1 MRTPTRAQAI
11 QRAGR
16 GYVDSGEP
24 VYVQRVAPATPLTKA
39 TTSEAQEL
47 LTALDEFL
55 AAAKAAAA
63 TIQEE
68 RVQRVERGERGFPGP
83 PGKSIVGP
91 PGPPGETI
99 VGPRGEKGQSVV
111 GPQGEKGDST
121 VGPPGPPGPPGKTVV
136 GPPGKE
142 GPAGRGSI
150 SVFGGGFAV
159 DKPPKAGDVVIRSAK
174 HTWTTIPKSDLVA
187 SGEGILSD
195 PPSGCCRV
203 LNIYRDEDGKLAVA
217 YEDVPVT

>member
-1 MRTPTRAQAI
+1 MTRLPTRAEYL

-16 GYVDSGEP
+16 GLTEDSGP

-39 TTSEAQEL
+39 TNAEAADL
-47 LTALDEFL
+47 LSALDDFL
-55 AAAKAAAA
+55 TEAKAAAT

-68 RVQRVERGERGFPGP
+68 RIQRVERGEQGPPGP

-99 VGPRGEKGQSVV
+99 VGPEGKQGEKGDSIV
-111 GPQGEKGDST
+111 GPQGEKGDS
-121 VGPPGPPGPPGKTVV
+121 VVGPPGPPGKTVV

-159 DKPPKAGDVVIRSAK
+159 DKTPQPGDVVIRSAK
-174 HTWTTIPKSDLVA
+174 HTWTVVPKEMLTA
-187 SGEGILSD
+187 AGISD
-195 PPSGCCRV
+195 PPPGMCRV
-203 LNIYRDEDGKLAVA
+203 LNIYATPDGKLCV
-217 YEDVPVT
+217 DWDDTPV

>member
-1 MRTPTRAQAI
+1 MRRSGTR
-11 QRAGR
+11 GH
-16 GYVDSGEP
+16 VDDEP
-24 VYVQRVAPATPLTKA
+24 VTYVQRAPATPMQKA
-39 TTSEAQEL
+39 TTSEAADL
-47 LTALDEFL
+47 LNALNEFL
-55 AAAKAAAA
+55 AEAKAAAA

-99 VGPRGEKGQSVV
+99 VGPRGEKGDSIV
-111 GPQGEKGDST
+111 GPKGEKGDS
-121 VGPPGPPGPPGKTVV
+121 VAGPPGPSGPPGKTVV
-136 GPPGKE
+136 GPKGDKGDP
-142 GPAGRGSI
+142 GRGNI
-150 SVFGGGFAV
+150 SVFGGGGFAV
-159 DKPPKAGDVVIRSAK
+159 DKTPQPGDVVIRGER
-174 HTWTTIPKSDLVA
+174 HQWTVIPKTELIA

-217 YEDVPVT
+217 YEDVPVE